1 MIVLRALE
9 WLGARA
15 RWVLAVGAVAALAL
29 QDLAAILRPA
39 LPFFVAMIYA
49 LAMMRVD
56 VFETVRSAL
65 RPTNFAKTIVW
76 SVALIAGL
84 PVVLYCIAAF
94 LGLDAE
100 MRSALVYGHAAP
112 PIASSAAI
120 CLLMGFNAAFA
131 LEISIVAS
139 FLTPIVGPIVVL
151 ILLGDAVPLDGWL
164 LAVRLFYI
172 ITGGAA
178 AAVILRKVL
187 GQGLINQKKLA
198 FDGIGAVGML
208 VFIVP
213 LFDGVTAHLL
223 ANPGLALEIFA
234 LAAVPNFGLQIVM
247 HRITRARLGNESAG
261 ALAVMAGNRNVSLFL
276 AALPETPIF
285 SIYAALYQF
294 PMYFT
299 PLIMQRFLRPR
310 FTRP

>member
-1 MIVLRALE
+1 MAVLRALE

-15 RWVLAVGAVAALAL
+15 RWVLAIGAVAALTL

-56 VFETVRSAL
+56 VFQTVRDAL
-65 RPTNFAKTIVW
+65 RPANIIKTMLW
-76 SVALIAGL
+76 STVLIAALPVALYGIGAL
-84 PVVLYCIAAF
+84 
-94 LGLDAE
+94 LGLNAE
-100 MRSALVYGHAAP
+100 MKAALVYGHAAP

-120 CLLMGFNAAFA
+120 CLLMGLNAVFA

-139 FLTPIVGPIVVL
+139 FLTPVIGPVVVL
-151 ILLGDAVPLDGWL
+151 MLLGDAVPLDGWQ
-164 LAVRLFYI
+164 LAVRLFCI
-172 ITGGAA
+172 ITAGAA
-178 AAVILRKVL
+178 AAILLRRVL
-187 GQGLINQKKLA
+187 GAALISERRLA
-198 FDGIGAVGML
+198 FDGIGAIGML
-208 VFIVP
+208 VFIIP
-213 LFDGVTAHLL
+213 LFDGVTAHILG
-223 ANPGLALEIFA
+223 NPALALAIFA
-234 LAAVPNFGLQIVM
+234 LAAIPNFGLQIIT
-247 HRITRARLGNESAG
+247 HRLTRRSAGDETAG

-276 AALPETPIF
+276 AALPETSVF

-299 PLIMQRFLRPR
+299 PLIMNRFLQPR